1 MNRMCTFKSKGLVAC
16 ILVVIFC
23 SYACSNGDVDLG
35 INGES
40 KGFGQAA
47 NVIYTCEVSTLG
59 SDGTKWSYQT
69 DEIMNLMR
77 GIQLTVFQNEQR
89 YGPLNLNKVN
99 TDTFS
104 DGNLTVR
111 LVQVGAGK
119 SIEVEHRNTSLF
131 AHAENGW
138 CFAQHSDRY
147 AGAQPGDSWST
158 NEDSYDTF
166 SVDIKERCSNP
177 CSFSIV
183 SNMTIKTVIYEVDGW
198 VIAETENAAHSFA
211 TSYTF
216 NTNDKRLMTAKAYDH
231 YGSIVATA
239 QKEFELVDPQLNTDQ
254 NQNSQSNGRVGSP
267 INVPYYYQY
276 NNRLSG
282 GSSCQ
287 NTSIAMILSY
297 LGANTHPDDIT
308 REFGKDLAQS
318 VSGLNRVFNTLAQR
332 RGVRGL
338 NSTNDGTLDQLKSAL
353 DRGEPAIVHGYF
365 TGYGHVLVVTG
376 YDERGYYVN
385 DPAGTWSQRFR
396 GGYPYARQESTEGR
410 NIYYPRIAFE
420 QAIAT
425 YDGYSFTTLYLH
437 TLRSL

>member
-1 MNRMCTFKSKGLVAC
+1 MDHMFTSKSKVLVGYV
-16 ILVVIFC
+16 LVLLFC
-23 SYACSNGDVDLG
+23 SYACSDGDIDFG
-35 INGES
+35 HNGES
-40 KGFGQAA
+40 KSFGQAA
-47 NVIYTCEVSTLG
+47 NVIYSCEVSTLG

-77 GIQLTVFQNEQR
+77 SIQLVVYQNEQR

-131 AHAENGW
+131 ARAENGW
-138 CFAQHSDRY
+138 CSAKQSDRY
-147 AGAQPGDSWST
+147 ADAQPGDSWST
-158 NEDSYDTF
+158 NDGSYDTF
-166 SVDIKERCSNP
+166 SVDIEERCSNP
-177 CSFSIV
+177 CSFSVV
-183 SNMTIKTVIYEVDGW
+183 SNMNIKTVVYEVDGW
-198 VIAETENAAHSFA
+198 MVAETQNAAHGFA

-216 NTNDKRLMTAKAYDH
+216 NTPGKRLMTAKAYDH
-231 YGSIVATA
+231 YGRTVATA

-254 NQNSQSNGRVGSP
+254 NQNSQSNGRAGSP

-276 NNRLSG
+276 DNRLSG

-297 LGANTHPDDIT
+297 LGANIHPDEIT
-308 REFGKDLAQS
+308 GEFGKDLAQS
-318 VSGLNRVFNTLAQR
+318 VPGLNRVFNSLAQR

-338 NSTNDGTLDQLKSAL
+338 NSTSEGTLAQLKAVL

-365 TGYGHVLVVTG
+365 TSYGHVVVVTG
-376 YDERGYYVN
+376 YDEGGYYVN
-385 DPAGTWSQRFR
+385 DPAGTWSQQFR
-396 GGYPYARQESTEGR
+396 GGYPYAQRESTEGR
-410 NIYYPRIAFE
+410 NIYYSRDAFE
-420 QAIAT
+420 RAVAT
-425 YDGYSFTTLYLH
+425 YDGYTLTTIYLH
-437 TLRSL
+437 TLK